1 MASTLQLNQRIVYA
15 GLVRMS
21 NDRGIVKSAFTHW
34 NNNFSD
40 APLDIF
46 EVVAELVDFLDL
58 DVAEK
63 KGLMIGLH
71 GASAELYDD
80 LKPVPAYILVET
92 TGQQARDAD
101 QSTALE
107 IESKPVAPHLQVT
120 ARYLQL
126 VSLNLKRGDPQSH
139 KEIVQEVAKSG
150 LGSLSNEVSAWAA
163 DGLNIIIFV
172 SGTTVQQCQELAHEF
187 YVLICDFI
195 GPVESD
201 IIVNKVI
208 SELSSLDASREF
220 NPQNLL

>member
-34 NNNFSD
+34 NDNFSN

-46 EVVAELVDFLDL
+46 EVVAELVDFLGL

-80 LKPVPAYILVET
+80 LKPVPPYILGET
-92 TGQQARDAD
+92 TRQQATHDD
-101 QSTALE
+101 HSTGLE
-107 IESKPVAPHLQVT
+107 SEAKPVAPHLQVT

-126 VSLNLKRGDPQSH
+126 VSLNLKRSDPQSH
-139 KEIVQEVAKSG
+139 KELVQEVAKSG
-150 LGSLSNEVSAWAA
+150 LGSLSKEVSAWAS
-163 DGLNIIIFV
+163 DGLNIINF
-172 SGTTVQQCQELAHEF
+172 GTGTSVQQCQDLAHEF

-201 IIVNKVI
+201 TIVNKVI
-208 SELSSLDASREF
+208 SELSTLDASREF
-220 NPQNLL
+220 SPQKLL

>member
-1 MASTLQLNQRIVYA
+1 
-15 GLVRMS
+15 MS

-80 LKPVPAYILVET
+80 LKPVPAYILVEK